1 MTSGLRIFIALTKPA
16 ADQGCDASRILLE
29 DPLCQLLHLR
39 DQRLIAHQIGD
50 FQIGETCLF
59 SAEHFTGAAQQR
71 LGVLRDSNDGFVIA
85 QKDLELRG
93 F

>member
-29 DPLCQLLHLR
+29 DPLGQLLHLR

-59 SAEHFTGAAQQR
+59 SAEHFTGAAQLQIF
-71 LGVLRDSNDGFVIA
+71 LCDDKTVITVA
-85 QKDLELRG
+85 
-93 F
+93 